1 MIEDSAL
8 PVIWFFIITGELA
21 LYALLDGANLG
32 IGLLSMLPQ
41 PEDRRELMLHT
52 LGPIWNA
59 NETWLLV
66 AAGSLFGA
74 FPAVYSIM
82 LNALYLPG
90 MLIVIGLI
98 LRAVSFEFYDYGE
111 GKRLWG
117 DAFGAGSLLTV
128 LGQGALFGGLLS
140 GIRIDGQQ
148 FAGGPFDWVTPMTLL
163 VMVGVFF
170 SYVIV
175 GYANLLRK
183 TGYEIAGETF
193 SRILGA
199 GVIAALA
206 LAGAAFMLP
215 REEYSFLV
223 RWTTPPTSTIL
234 IVIVALIVAAFA
246 LLIWAVATR
255 RHVGR
260 IYPLCLAIFAMAFA
274 SILLGVYPLMI
285 PPSLSLFE
293 AASPSNTLR
302 FMLYGIGPLLPIVL
316 TYNWYLAHVFRA
328 ESKVD
333 ARTRA
338 RGY

>member
-1 MIEDSAL
+1 MIADSAL

-74 FPAVYSIM
+74 FPPVYSIM
-82 LNALYLPG
+82 LNALYVPG
-90 MLIVIGLI
+90 MAIVIGLI
-98 LRAVSFEFYDYGE
+98 LRAVSFEFYDYGQR
-111 GKRLWG
+111 KRLWG

-140 GIRIDGQQ
+140 GIRVENRQ
-148 FAGGPFDWVTPMTLL
+148 FAGGPFDWITPVTLL
-163 VMVGVFF
+163 VMAGVFF

-193 SRILGA
+193 PRILGA

-206 LAGAAFMLP
+206 LAGASFVLP
-215 REEYSFLV
+215 REDYIFLV
-223 RWTTPPTSTIL
+223 RWTTPPTSTIVQ
-234 IVIVALIVAAFA
+234 VILVFIVAAFA
-246 LLIWAVATR
+246 LLIWTVATR
-255 RHVGR
+255 RRVWR
-260 IYPLCLAIFAMAFA
+260 IYPLCLAIFVMAFTC
-274 SILLGVYPLMI
+274 ILVGVYPLMI
-285 PPSLSLFE
+285 PPTLSLFD
-293 AASPSNTLR
+293 AASPANTLR

-328 ESKVD
+328 ESKVN
-333 ARTRA
+333 ARMRA